1 MCSLYSINNTKFAGQ
16 SSFQVVLCAKGS
28 DSQHSSSSSSSSSCP
43 PSAWSSCPSSPSC
56 SYKRKKMK
64 GGVLL
69 SSTTPR
75 QHREHPKHP
84 QQEHQQQQQQ
94 GDLASTYSQSQLNA
108 LHYPPLGHI
117 VPYHQQQQNRRRHSS
132 NNSSRTAHWHQ
143 FHHDHLDS
151 LDSFLPHETME
162 LAHRHQPHSYTQ
174 KRSSWSNNHR
184 FASSSSS
191 SSINSSHGQ
200 RALASPAS
208 CRDAGNRMSLPILD
222 HTDSTHNRMQVHSK
236 TVSHACATP
245 AILPASPYP
254 QQPRLHHHSHA
265 RTASDRSRTADPM
278 VISFAAAAAAAVSST
293 SSTGAATSSSLPRS
307 ALATFFSSKES
318 PSVSLGPVAGGTE
331 ADSSRSQKT
340 MEDADVASPLG
351 SSVESSSHVA
361 FDGDVMDL
369 HRQASDP
376 NDSDA
381 SMVEADMTKDY
392 HEPSTATEAIRSAQ
406 NNSAVFADA
415 IPLERKSRLRR
426 KIERLQAKNKALTS
440 SMHQAKSDLAL
451 ERQQRKKVDQIYLKI
466 RTDLNQK
473 LEAEEIKALNLKAE
487 MEQMASDMKELKDRL
502 TGTKSQSSLAPCKS
516 TSSMGKSPSSS
527 GYRIGYDSNAFA
539 LSSGFSNIGGLV
551 LYPQT
556 RCNVDLIGGQDDAEE
571 FLFSHSYSATTARSA
586 RSLSSS
592 TPTIAESKR
601 NMSYSEDDED
611 EDEDEDDEDED
622 NDAMNEDSSDNEDG
636 RDDISALSRLTQRCR
651 RPTAPPT
658 SRRASVASATS
669 LPTLVEEE
677 DDEGEEMEDSNNAT
691 SHSEDESEVDN
702 APRTMMEIIMERERS
717 RTPEDDL
724 EDQPADANESFESMA
739 QTLLNHAIHSRFTVA
754 QVHLQLE
761 EIALKYD
768 AQPQESIDVIAKE
781 VLRWWE
787 AERLCLGGPLAG
799 GWGTE
804 PVVINQETGEQA
816 GPRVAVE
823 KKVEL
828 FFGPLLLQYVASLPE
843 QMLLLE
849 KLALYAT
856 ADARWLRNHNAV
868 LVALYKYDV
877 LEAEAVLEW
886 WQGLEEPQGV
896 FGHGGNNLRSLNAK
910 FAAWLEDDD
919 EDSESEGEDE
929 DEEES
934 GSDEESEIWS
944 EEDDGDEDE
953 DTEMDQDGVVESMLE
968 MAFPTLASSG
978 KETTENYDRSPA
990 ASGLVPSST
999 EPKRRISFCTNT
1011 MYYSPDGTAFEGDA
1025 LFANKDR
1032 ESKKY
1037 VQCPPLKSSVGIDE
1051 DDVDA
1056 ALNEVSVGC

>member
-1 MCSLYSINNTKFAGQ
+1 
-16 SSFQVVLCAKGS
+16 
-28 DSQHSSSSSSSSSCP
+28 
-43 PSAWSSCPSSPSC
+43 
-56 SYKRKKMK
+56 
-64 GGVLL
+64 
-69 SSTTPR
+69 
-75 QHREHPKHP
+75 
-84 QQEHQQQQQQ
+84 
-94 GDLASTYSQSQLNA
+94 
-108 LHYPPLGHI
+108 
-117 VPYHQQQQNRRRHSS
+117 
-132 NNSSRTAHWHQ
+132 
-143 FHHDHLDS
+143 
-151 LDSFLPHETME
+151 
-162 LAHRHQPHSYTQ
+162 
-174 KRSSWSNNHR
+174 
-184 FASSSSS
+184 
-191 SSINSSHGQ
+191 
-200 RALASPAS
+200 
-208 CRDAGNRMSLPILD
+208 
-222 HTDSTHNRMQVHSK
+222 
-236 TVSHACATP
+236 
-245 AILPASPYP
+245 
-254 QQPRLHHHSHA
+254 
-265 RTASDRSRTADPM
+265 M

-293 SSTGAATSSSLPRS
+293 SSAGAATSSSLPRS
-307 ALATFFSSKES
+307 ALASFFSSKES
-318 PSVSLGPVAGGTE
+318 PSVSLGSVAVGAE
-331 ADSSRSQKT
+331 ADSNRSQKT

-381 SMVEADMTKDY
+381 SMVEADMTKDH
-392 HEPSTATEAIRSAQ
+392 HEPSTAREAIRSTQ

-426 KIERLQAKNKALTS
+426 KIERLQAKNKALKS

-473 LEAEEIKALNLKAE
+473 LEAEEIKVLNLKAE

-502 TGTKSQSSLAPCKS
+502 TGTKSQSSLAPCMS

-611 EDEDEDDEDED
+611 DEDEDEDEDE
-622 NDAMNEDSSDNEDG
+622 DAMNEDSSDNEDG
-636 RDDISALSRLTQRCR
+636 PDDTSALSKLTQRCR
-651 RPTAPPT
+651 RRTAPPT

-702 APRTMMEIIMERERS
+702 APRTMMEIIMERDKS

-761 EIALKYD
+761 EVALKYD
-768 AQPQESIDVIAKE
+768 AQPQQAVDVIAKE

-804 PVVINQETGEQA
+804 PVVINQETGERA

-849 KLALYAT
+849 KLAQYAT

-910 FAAWLEDDD
+910 FAAWLEDEE

-968 MAFPTLASSG
+968 MAFPTSAPSG

-990 ASGLVPSST
+990 ASGPVPSST

-1011 MYYSPDGTAFEGDA
+1011 MYYSPDGTAFERDA